1 MKEKCKN
8 LPRLG
13 FPTSSDNLILE
24 IDASDNHWGAVLKT
38 DQEKICRYVSEAF
51 KPTEKN
57 YHNNENELLAIK
69 NGIAKLTFLLLPK
82 KFKVR
87 SDNTQVKGFIFNK
100 LPNLPQYKR
109 LIRWQQFFAK
119 YDFEIK

>member
-1 MKEKCKN
+1 MVKWLKEKCKN

-24 IDASDNHWGAVLKT
+24 TDASDNHWGAVLKT
-38 DQEKICRYVSEAF
+38 YQEKIWRYASATF
-51 KPTEKN
+51 KLAEKN
-57 YHNNENELLAIK
+57 YHNNEKELLAIK
-69 NGIAKLTFLLLPK
+69 NEIAKFTFFLLLK

-100 LPNLPQYKR
+100 LSNLPQYKR
-109 LIRWQQFFAK
+109 LIRWH
-119 YDFEIK
+119 